1 MKRIE
6 DSLPVLDFLGARCF
20 VTEEKSAV
28 VTFSALIQN
37 HCICRAFLWAE
48 LISMSDKSTQFV
60 IATSYHLKGIPCCS
74 GSMSLT
80 NSTIPAFGA
89 SHNPNCCSRV
99 CLHPLFLP
107 LLRSLKPL
115 LWIPSSSVKALIF
128 SIPILTIFAFHSMV
142 VFVVHVIVTFMTI
155 IINDIPVQ
163 SCTTA
168 TIYWDVM
175 VHHQLEWLCLWGIL
189 IYSTKTV
196 DSKCQSQAFSTMDSP
211 EFLSLEIQLQ
221 LPMPVGSKFCDFLR
235 MISSLQLQKDGTI

>member
-1 MKRIE
+1 MECIE
-6 DSLPVLDFLGARCF
+6 DSLPVLDFLGVRCF

-60 IATSYHLKGIPCCS
+60 IGTSYLKGIPCCS

-80 NSTIPAFGA
+80 NSTIPASVA
-89 SHNPNCCSRV
+89 SHNPNRCSRV

-107 LLRSLKPL
+107 LLRS
-115 LWIPSSSVKALIF
+115 PSSSVKALIF
-128 SIPILTIFAFHSMV
+128 SIPILTIFAFHSMA

-155 IINDIPVQ
+155 IINDISVQ

-196 DSKCQSQAFSTMDSP
+196 DSKYQSQAFSTMDSP

-221 LPMPVGSKFCDFLR
+221 LPISVGSKFCDFLR